1 VFHKRV
7 IPCLLLHKG
16 GLYKTV
22 RFKDPTYIGDPINAV
37 RIFNDKEVDE
47 LIFLDIDA
55 SVQNRGPDYKMVEDI
70 ASECFMPLCY
80 GGGIKNINQ
89 MKTLFSL
96 GVEKVTLSSAAVE
109 NPLIVREAA
118 TVFGSQSVAVT
129 VDVLKK
135 TLGAYQVVTHN
146 AKKKSQFKV
155 EEFVVLME
163 KMGAGEIIINSVNND
178 GVMKGY
184 DMELLRTVTQR
195 VTMPVVAMGGAGQ
208 PDDFSKAVKGA
219 GVSALAAGSLFVY
232 HGPLKGVLINYPSA
246 NVLRTIL

>member
-1 VFHKRV
+1 MFHKRV

-208 PDDFSKAVKGA
+208 PEDFSKAVNGA